1 MNAAPVLHGWLAE
14 FATADQVQAAAGR
27 VRQAGYTRWDVFAP
41 WPIRGLDDAM
51 GLRRSPVGWFVFAGG
66 ALGLAAGM
74 AMVWFMNQ
82 HDYPLA
88 VGGKPMFSTWF
99 ALPIAF
105 ELAILFGAMAAV
117 LAMLALNRLPRWHH
131 PLLQTPRFARATDD
145 RFFLVIESADP
156 QFAADRTR
164 QFLESLECVHVEA
177 VWEEGPC
184 DT

>member
-1 MNAAPVLHGWLAE
+1 MSEAPVRYGLLAE
-14 FATADQVQAAAGR
+14 FATADQVKAAARR
-27 VRQAGYTRWDVFAP
+27 VRQAGYSQWDVFAP

-88 VGGKPMFSTWF
+88 VGGKPMFSPWF
-99 ALPIAF
+99 ALPVAF
-105 ELAILFGAMAAV
+105 ELTILFGALAAF
-117 LAMLALNRLPRWHH
+117 LAMFVLTRLPRWHH
-131 PLLQTPRFARATDD
+131 PLLQTPRFARATHD
-145 RFFLVIESADP
+145 RFFLVIESSDP

-164 QFLESLECVHVEA
+164 QFLESLECVHVET
-177 VWEEGPC
+177 VWEDPC